1 MDSTKELSIR
11 CMLLRCYKNKLHS
24 AVLSHIL
31 WLKKIENILA
41 VTSLCVFGGT
51 LDQIGRIRCYN
62 DELFSIIN
70 ELEKAGQ
77 HYMIQIMFID

>member
-1 MDSTKELSIR
+1 
-11 CMLLRCYKNKLHS
+11 MLLRCYKNKLHS

-41 VTSLCVFGGT
+41 VTRLFGVFGGT
-51 LDQIGRIRCYN
+51 LDQIGRIRSYN

-77 HYMIQIMFID
+77 RYMIQIIFID